1 MSREAGKGSRQR
13 PTNYQTF
20 AEQMDIIFGK
30 KKNDSNECI
39 PSGLREDTHA
49 TRAGVAESGSDTGTE
64 RQDQRG

>member
-1 MSREAGKGSRQR
+1 MREAGKGSRQR
-13 PTNYQTF
+13 PTNYQSF
-20 AEQMDIIFGK
+20 SEQMEIIFGK

-49 TRAGVAESGSDTGTE
+49 PHTELAQDGGGTGIE